1 MSKADLS
8 NVLIDAGGGVRRKQ
22 TAPPPVPPSPV
33 QDLPDAMA
41 PSQRGRAGTSPITV
55 HFPTEVRDQLKIMA
69 IEQRTTMQQ
78 LIGEAFNDLFAK
90 YGKPEIAPADQA
102 GA

>member
-8 NVLIDAGGGVRRKQ
+8 EALINAGGGVRRR
-22 TAPPPVPPSPV
+22 PPPPSM
-33 QDLPDAMA
+33 PDDPA
-41 PSQRGRAGTSPITV
+41 PQPRAQQSRAGTSPITV

-69 IEQRTTMQQ
+69 VEQRTTMQE

-90 YGKPEIAPADQA
+90 HGKPEIAPREA
-102 GA
+102 

>member
-8 NVLIDAGGGVRRKQ
+8 EALINAGGGVRRRQ
-22 TAPPPVPPSPV
+22 LPPATEDDSEPPAARQP
-33 QDLPDAMA
+33 P
-41 PSQRGRAGTSPITV
+41 GRAGTSPITV

-69 IEQRTTMQQ
+69 VEQRTTMQQ

-90 YGKPEIAPADQA
+90 HGKPEVAPVERA